1 MKMKCLSTRMVS
13 STRLRLMVLV
23 VVIGLSLIVGCSARH
38 SLPAQTAELPSPA
51 PTVTPSPQ
59 PTATSVPPS
68 PAPTL
73 TPSPLPAATPSPPPA
88 LSSDAELLVSV
99 SISVFDV
106 HGHPYKKLYSLDW
119 SPDGRSLAYGWQDG
133 IWIVQGPAYEPSLLV
148 SVPEG
153 RKMNDVSWSPGGQ
166 YIAFHGEQ
174 FLGEFWGEFIWV
186 VRSDGTSL
194 KKLTTD
200 RPFDPLHPAVINQW
214 LDDHTLTLD
223 LWHGTGAQSLW
234 QVDTVGG
241 KATQLIGHG
250 DSAIP
255 IRACGGAYDWS
266 PTHEHIAINHVGYG
280 HLVLVDISRA
290 SEHWFS
296 TMRSPLNESFL
307 DWSQDGQRFLYS
319 QWDADEERHNLW
331 LWDVALEEGQELLP
345 HVDQAALSP
354 DGSRVASLQQE
365 HRPGRVP
372 ARVEGEVSP
381 EDWPPALTAGMLDL
395 ETGETILYGPA
406 GYKASEGP
414 FHWEGARPVWS
425 PDGELVI
432 YWGEEGD
439 VWAVSADG
447 VWQQRLTQGM
457 EIVQVMWS
465 PDGGKLALRSFDQ
478 AWIIERPV
486 GE

>member
-1 MKMKCLSTRMVS
+1 M
-13 STRLRLMVLV
+13 
-23 VVIGLSLIVGCSARH
+23 
-38 SLPAQTAELPSPA
+38 P
-51 PTVTPSPQ
+51 
-59 PTATSVPPS
+59 
-68 PAPTL
+68 
-73 TPSPLPAATPSPPPA
+73 
-88 LSSDAELLVSV
+88 
-99 SISVFDV
+99 ISVLD
-106 HGHPYKKLYSLDW
+106 PYSHSDKNLYSLDW
-119 SPDGRSLAYGWQDG
+119 SADGKSLAYGWQDG
-133 IWIVQGPAYEPSLLV
+133 IWIIQEPAYEPALLV

-153 RKMNDVSWSPGGQ
+153 RNMDDVSWSPGGQ
-166 YIAFHGEQ
+166 YLAFHGEQ

-186 VRSDGTSL
+186 VRSDGTGL

-214 LDDHTLTLD
+214 LDDHTLTID
-223 LWHGTGAQSLW
+223 LWLGTGAQSLW
-234 QVDTVGG
+234 QVDTVSGQ
-241 KATQLIGHG
+241 AMQLIGHG
-250 DSAIP
+250 DSEIP
-255 IRACGGAYDWS
+255 IQARGGSYDWS

-280 HLVLVDISRA
+280 HLVLVDVARA

-331 LWDVALEEGQELLP
+331 LWDVALEEGEKLLP
-345 HVDQAALSP
+345 HVAQAALSP
-354 DGSRVASLQQE
+354 DGSRVAFLRQE
-365 HRPGRVP
+365 DRPGRVP

-381 EDWPPALTAGMLDL
+381 EDRPPALTAGMLDL
-395 ETGETILYGPA
+395 GTGETILYGPA

-414 FHWEGARPVWS
+414 FHWEGGQPIWS

-447 VWQQRLTQGM
+447 AWQQRLTQGL
-457 EIVQVMWS
+457 EIVQVTWS

-478 AWIIERPV
+478 AWIIERPQ
-486 GE
+486 